1 MVIKTSRAHYTC
13 PEQTVVGASGGSRR
27 CTQKFV
33 DSNKKSNLEQIDGIP
48 VLLLV
53 RDVQSTVF
61 PSLMSSETLNCAE
74 LHFAVRHWA
83 RKLWKKKER
92 KKSALEFFKGKEKNQ
107 EGRKRRQ
114 GKGKRGKRQTKLVG
128 GLTSSFEEIL

>member
-1 MVIKTSRAHYTC
+1 MISKYGDKNITSTFHVPRADGASF
-13 PEQTVVGASGGSRR
+13 VVGASGGSRR

-83 RKLWKKKER
+83 RKLWKKKR
-92 KKSALEFFKGKEKNQ
+92 KKKVSIRIFSKVKRRTKREGKEGRGRER
-107 EGRKRRQ
+107 EGKDRP
-114 GKGKRGKRQTKLVG
+114 
-128 GLTSSFEEIL
+128 S

>member
-83 RKLWKKKER
+83 RKLWKKKR
-92 KKSALEFFKGKEKNQ
+92 KKKVSIRIFQRKREEPRGKEKKAG
-107 EGRKRRQ
+107 EGKEREKTDQVSGRFDF
-114 GKGKRGKRQTKLVG
+114 K
-128 GLTSSFEEIL
+128 F